1 MDYLTVSSDMP
12 NLKYADER
20 IAVFDGDCGMVI
32 YSFEEEKVTD
42 RLSLDALRG
51 MDYSIPYINVTADGK
66 EIYIFDHKDDL
77 EDSEERFKYI
87 VYSSD
92 DHVIISHSSH
102 ESWPTF
108 DRFSFNDQRYNIEH
122 DDEIGNISVRTYRK
136 GNTKTGTQY
145 ELTVPG
151 WKIKNM
157 QLTIKN
163 ADGSEKTYRIFE

>member
-1 MDYLTVSSDMP
+1 M
-12 NLKYADER
+12 N
-20 IAVFDGDCGMVI
+20 
-32 YSFEEEKVTD
+32 SF
-42 RLSLDALRG
+42 
-51 MDYSIPYINVTADGK
+51 ITADGK
-66 EIYIFDHKDDL
+66 EIYIFDHTDDL
-77 EDSEERFKYI
+77 EDSEERFKYT

-108 DRFSFNDQRYNIEH
+108 DRFSFNDQRYNVEH